1 MASLLIVDDEPD
13 MRFLVRRTVEAGGH
27 LSVVGEASTGDEAIR
42 RFRELRPDAIVLDQ
56 RMTGLSGLDT
66 AERILAEEPGQVI
79 VLFTALYDADLAR
92 RAAEVGI
99 RACLSK
105 TELSCL
111 VAALLAQLGD
121 GNPETS
127 GNGP

>member
-27 LSVVGEASTGDEAIR
+27 LAVVGEASTGDEAIR

-56 RMTGLSGLDT
+56 RMTGLSGLET
-66 AERILAEEPGQVI
+66 AERILAEHPGAVI

-92 RAAEVGI
+92 RAADLGI

-111 VAALLAQLGD
+111 AAALMAHLGGGEAELAV
-121 GNPETS
+121 T
-127 GNGP
+127 GP

>member
-13 MRFLVRRTVEAGGH
+13 MRFLVRMTVEAGGH

-56 RMTGLSGLDT
+56 RMAGISGLDT
-66 AERILAEEPGQVI
+66 AEQILAENPGQVI

-92 RAAEVGI
+92 RAVELGV

-105 TELSCL
+105 AELSRL
-111 VAALLAQLGD
+111 TGELLAQLQVG
-121 GNPETS
+121 TA
-127 GNGP
+127 